1 MPSLKE
7 MQTELR
13 ELRKASAEHKAVS
26 RMRKGDIAAEI
37 QKMKGMR
44 EETPAVAAIPSAPT
58 KKSKAAVESIKEAKK
73 MEFPI
78 KPEDKAPKANP
89 ITSRMASGKS
99 SVAAGDDA
107 SKKKDKMAKL
117 MKLMEM
123 MGEDDE

>member
-7 MQTELR
+7 MQAELR

-26 RMRKGDIAAEI
+26 RMRKGDISAEI

-44 EETPAVAAIPSAPT
+44 EETPAVAAVPSAPL
-58 KKSKAAVESIKEAKK
+58 KKSKSAVESIKDAKK

-78 KPEDKAPKANP
+78 KPEDKMPKAKT
-89 ITSRMASGKS
+89 ITQRMGASKASAASGE
-99 SVAAGDDA
+99 DA

-117 MKLMEM
+117 MKMMEM
-123 MGEDDE
+123 MGSDSE